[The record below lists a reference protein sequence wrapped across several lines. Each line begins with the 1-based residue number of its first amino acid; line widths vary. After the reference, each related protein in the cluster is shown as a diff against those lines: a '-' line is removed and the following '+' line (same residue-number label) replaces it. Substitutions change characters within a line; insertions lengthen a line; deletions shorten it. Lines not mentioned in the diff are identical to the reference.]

1 MNLEGKT
8 KFQVRHETCVC
19 CRESDV
25 VELTKWRN
33 KFKAAGLV
41 GQDATKYGGLG
52 FGNLS
57 KRMPDGTFLITACQT
72 GLQENLTPDEYV
84 TITAF
89 DPSQNL
95 VCSKGMRHA
104 SSETMTHLAV
114 YDSNQGVRF
123 VFHVH
128 SPEIWT
134 ARDNLGLPTTSP
146 DVECGT
152 VEMNSEVRQ
161 LLKEREYF
169 QKGVL
174 AMGGHADGILAWG
187 ETADETG
194 FNLLSL
200 LLQTTRLIP
209 RATS

>member
-1 MNLEGKT
+1 
-8 KFQVRHETCVC
+8 
-19 CRESDV
+19 

-41 GQDATKYGGLG
+41 GQDAAKYGGLG

-57 KRMPDGTFLITACQT
+57 KRMPDGSFLITACQT
-72 GLQENLTPDEYV
+72 GPLENLTPDEYV
-84 TITAF
+84 MITAF

-95 VCSKGMRHA
+95 VSSKGMHQA

-114 YDSNQGVRF
+114 YDSHPGVRF

-134 ARDNLGLPTTSP
+134 ARDDLGVPTTNP
-146 DVECGT
+146 AAACGT
-152 VEMNSEVRQ
+152 SEMFHEVRR
-161 LLKEREYF
+161 LLKEPGNF
-169 QKGVL
+169 QKGAL

-200 LLQTTRLIP
+200 LLQTTWSGP
-209 RATS
+209 RAAG